1 MAKEIKLTAGCLV
14 DGESFVFG
22 NRVYK
27 VMNTYNGLGKNVLV
41 SFNGETYH
49 LSIRAKVIP
58 FIKAD
63 PPEES
68 EFIRVVKR
76 QQ

>member
-1 MAKEIKLTAGCLV
+1 MTKEFKLTAGCLV

-22 NRVYK
+22 NRVYT
-27 VMNTYNGLGKNVLV
+27 VMNTYNSSGKNVLV

-58 FIKAD
+58 FIKKDA
-63 PPEES
+63 PEES

-76 QQ
+76 HQ